1 MADQTAESF
10 DLNQFDTRWPAFRSD
25 PFPFYARFQRERPI
39 AFVPAIGEHGMWMA
53 TRYHDIVQILQ
64 NDALFGREH
73 PDAVG
78 APRTG
83 INQSL
88 LMLDPPDH
96 TRLRALVSK
105 AFTPRMVERL
115 RPAIQTL
122 AHQLLD
128 QVEARGEMDLIA
140 DFAFPLPAITIA
152 QMLGVPTEDLDRFK
166 GWSAALARGIGPDQ
180 APEVYAAR
188 EQAAW
193 EIVAFFMGLVEERR
207 ANPQADM
214 ISELVAIEEQGER
227 LTQQELITTLVL
239 LLVAGHE
246 TTTNLIG
253 NGLLALLQHPEQLD
267 LLRSRPDLLPV
278 ATEELLRFCSP
289 VQRTLRI
296 IKEDVAFGGQQLR
309 RGQSILTIF
318 AAANRDPAVFERPQE
333 LDITRTPNPHMGF
346 GRGIH
351 FCLGAPLAKAEGQIA
366 FGALLERLPGLK
378 LAGEPI
384 WNDNAAIR
392 GMSSLPVKF

>member
-1 MADQTAESF
+1 
-10 DLNQFDTRWPAFRSD
+10 
-25 PFPFYARFQRERPI
+25 
-39 AFVPAIGEHGMWMA
+39 
-53 TRYHDIVQILQ
+53 
-64 NDALFGREH
+64 
-73 PDAVG
+73 
-78 APRTG
+78 
-83 INQSL
+83 
-88 LMLDPPDH
+88 
-96 TRLRALVSK
+96 
-105 AFTPRMVERL
+105 
-115 RPAIQTL
+115 
-122 AHQLLD
+122 
-128 QVEARGEMDLIA
+128 
-140 DFAFPLPAITIA
+140 
-152 QMLGVPTEDLDRFK
+152 
-166 GWSAALARGIGPDQ
+166 
-180 APEVYAAR
+180 
-188 EQAAW
+188 
-193 EIVAFFMGLVEERR
+193 
-207 ANPQADM
+207 M

-227 LTQQELITTLVL
+227 RTQQELITTLVL